1 MKIQG
6 IFIKLSSAL
15 NEKEDRLL
23 LDIDEGYNNIYFKED
38 LIKINEKLPNKI
50 KKSIEKGKII
60 DKEWNENNLSSLI
73 NDCINIEN
81 NIKEINIINIIN
93 DNIKKSDLNKDIKI
107 VYNIKEEQIN
117 IMIDNIKNFGDI
129 ITFDNSYDN
138 YIIEKKNPIYKLTNH
153 TSYVFCLCVLNDGR
167 LVSGSDDKS
176 IIIYNKT
183 TYKPDIII
191 KEHKDYITCITKL
204 SSGILASCSFDK
216 TINLFNINGM
226 KYEILQTLNY
236 HSNYVYKIIEL
247 KNKNLVSWSEDL
259 SIIFYLKDNNKYKK
273 NYTISTDG
281 ECYSIIQT
289 KDNEICY
296 SEENDNKICF
306 FDLLERK
313 IEASISNISK
323 GNTDAIEWFIMITK
337 NLLLILGKEKI
348 SIINIVNIN

>member
-1 MKIQG
+1 M
-6 IFIKLSSAL
+6 
-15 NEKEDRLL
+15 
-23 LDIDEGYNNIYFKED
+23 
-38 LIKINEKLPNKI
+38 
-50 KKSIEKGKII
+50 
-60 DKEWNENNLSSLI
+60 
-73 NDCINIEN
+73 
-81 NIKEINIINIIN
+81 
-93 DNIKKSDLNKDIKI
+93 
-107 VYNIKEEQIN
+107 
-117 IMIDNIKNFGDI
+117 
-129 ITFDNSYDN
+129 
-138 YIIEKKNPIYKLTNH
+138 
-153 TSYVFCLCVLNDGR
+153 
-167 LVSGSDDKS
+167 SGSDDKS

-247 KNKNLVSWSEDL
+247 KNKNLVSCSEDS

>member
-1 MKIQG
+1 M
-6 IFIKLSSAL
+6 
-15 NEKEDRLL
+15 
-23 LDIDEGYNNIYFKED
+23 
-38 LIKINEKLPNKI
+38 
-50 KKSIEKGKII
+50 
-60 DKEWNENNLSSLI
+60 
-73 NDCINIEN
+73 
-81 NIKEINIINIIN
+81 
-93 DNIKKSDLNKDIKI
+93 
-107 VYNIKEEQIN
+107 NIKEEQIN